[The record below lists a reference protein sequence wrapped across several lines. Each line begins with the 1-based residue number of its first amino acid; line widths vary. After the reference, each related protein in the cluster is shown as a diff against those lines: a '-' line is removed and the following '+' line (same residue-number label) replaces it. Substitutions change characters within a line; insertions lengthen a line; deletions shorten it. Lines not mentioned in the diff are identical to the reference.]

1 LSAIFSP
8 AVEITVTTT
17 TAQVQQTYSIVFTAE
32 GTAPGTEWSVALGGQ
47 TKSSTGY
54 NINFSGLS
62 PGTYNYSIKSPSGYQ
77 VASVNLPDGVIGGAS
92 GSITVPPPN
101 NSTTVDVSVAFQQ
114 VQQTYSAQFTGS
126 GQPSGAEWSVTLG
139 GHTESTTSNVI
150 TFSGLDPGTYNF
162 SIEAPSG
169 YEVESVTFPDGSTG
183 GASGTVTVPFQ
194 GYNAG
199 LFVHFEKTQATGIT
213 FVESGLPEEMY
224 LYGNL
229 IATNWSV
236 VVDGTTYSGT
246 AGSPIEVA
254 VTAGVSH
261 TFKINDARWSNSR
274 GNVVTYTPSPASGTA
289 TAGQT
294 VNVTYTPSQ
303 Y

>member
-8 AVEITVTTT
+8 AVEITVTPPTP
-17 TAQVQQTYSIVFTAE
+17 QVQQTYSIIFTAV
-32 GTAPGTEWSVALGGQ
+32 GTAPGTEWSVTLGGQ

-54 NINFSGLS
+54 NITFSGLS
-62 PGTYNYSIKSPSGYQ
+62 PGTYSF
-77 VASVNLPDGVIGGAS
+77 
-92 GSITVPPPN
+92 SITP
-101 NSTTVDVSVAFQQ
+101 
-114 VQQTYSAQFTGS
+114 
-126 GQPSGAEWSVTLG
+126 
-139 GHTESTTSNVI
+139 
-150 TFSGLDPGTYNF
+150 
-162 SIEAPSG
+162 PSG

-199 LFVHFEKTQATGIT
+199 LFVYFEKIPTTGVIT

-224 LYGNL
+224 VYGNV
-229 IATNWSV
+229 IATSWSV
-236 VVDGTTYSGT
+236 EVDGTTHSGT
-246 AGSPIEVA
+246 AGRPIEVTVA
-254 VTAGVSH
+254 TGVSH
-261 TFKINDARWSNSR
+261 TFRVNDAKWVNSR